1 MNIIPKEKEAYFQ
14 KIIIKLIRISDD
26 FKSILQSE
34 FPNLYADIQSAA
46 ANPNCGCVNRVEI
59 ELMNNREKSLNLLNN
74 FLSTPEN
81 LEKAQDILNIDYA
94 ALEPKPYSGRMFVI
108 ENTEEKFK
116 EFIDNIRKDRAN
128 FRNFSTAISPEGKL
142 HVYFL

>member
-1 MNIIPKEKEAYFQ
+1 MNIPKEKEAYFQ
-14 KIIIKLIRISDD
+14 KIALNLIRVSDD

-34 FPNLYADIQSAA
+34 FPNIYADIQSAA
-46 ANPNCGCVNRVEI
+46 TNPNCGCVKKVEA
-59 ELMNNREKSLNLLNN
+59 ELLDNKDKSLNLLNN
-74 FLSTPEN
+74 FLSNKDN
-81 LEKAQDILNIDYA
+81 LEKINEVLSVDYA
-94 ALEPKPYSGRMFVI
+94 ALSPKPYSGRMFVI

-116 EFIDNIRKDRAN
+116 EFMDSINKDRAV